1 MNYGLPYTGSKNR
14 LAEKIIEHF
23 PEADTLVDVFFGGG
37 AITHC
42 AIVNNKFKNYIANDI
57 RTTPQFFKE
66 CLEGKHSNDPKWI
79 SAEDFKNSSRDDW
92 VVRLC
97 WSFSN
102 SCNTYLYGKTN
113 EIYKKAFHYAICFD
127 DFSLLEEIYLEFV
140 CDKVKEHLK
149 GIPTE
154 SWNERRIAAMHA
166 VKELMK
172 LHPDKLTRKD
182 FGCSN
187 DKACNLQQHLERIS
201 RLQSLENISRL
212 SNLENLHYINNI
224 THLERINRVRNID
237 CATNTFAS
245 DNITTYSL
253 DYRLLTDI
261 IPDNSVVYLDPPYK
275 GTFDYSENNSGAMKN
290 TSLFNTE
297 EFLDWAYEIGK
308 KHPTFISEYNID
320 DNRFTLVDSWT
331 KFCSAAGNGTRRHTT
346 EKLYT
351 VK

>member
-1 MNYGLPYTGSKNR
+1 MAGYGLPYTGSKNR
-14 LAEKIIEHF
+14 LAEKIIKHF
-23 PEADTLVDVFFGGG
+23 PEADTLIDVFFGGG

-42 AIVNNKFKNYIANDI
+42 AMAHNKFKNYIANDI

-66 CLEGKHSNDPKWI
+66 CIDGKYSNDLRWI
-79 SAEDFKNSSRDDW
+79 SSEDFRNSSRDDW
-92 VVRLC
+92 FVRLL

-102 SCNTYLYGKTN
+102 NCNIYLYGKTT
-113 EIYKKAFHYAICFD
+113 EICKKALHYAICFN
-127 DFSLLEEIYLEFV
+127 DFSLLEDVYLKFV
-140 CDKVKEHLK
+140 CDKAKDHLK
-149 GIPTE
+149 GIPVE
-154 SWNERRIAAMHA
+154 SWNERRLAAMHA
-166 VKELMK
+166 VRELIET
-172 LHPDKLTRKD
+172 HPTELTRKD
-182 FGCSN
+182 FGCCN
-187 DKACNLQQHLERIS
+187 DAGGNRQQHLERMYRMEHLMGNL
-201 RLQSLENISRL
+201 RLE
-212 SNLENLHYINNI
+212 
-224 THLERINRVRNID
+224 HLERLNK
-237 CATNTFAS
+237 AS
-245 DNITTYSL
+245 DLNGDASNLQCYNL

-320 DNRFTLVDSWT
+320 DDRFALVDSWD
-331 KFCSAAGNGTRRHTT
+331 KFCSAAGAGTRRHTT